1 MNALRMSICQR
12 WLVHYTRCDKRY
24 DVYIHIMMQVPLSF
38 VSSSTVFSF
47 SWWIVLQNLDWSL
60 ELYESSC
67 DLALTNKVSENMIS
81 LSKELGSIPIFFYFM
96 MKEIILSSED
106 AVLAMID
113 RLKTMKLS
121 VFKGE
126 DVSKVTGQLRMAI
139 FRLKVLNKVSIEIN
153 KHILAV
159 L

>member
-1 MNALRMSICQR
+1 M
-12 WLVHYTRCDKRY
+12 
-24 DVYIHIMMQVPLSF
+24 
-38 VSSSTVFSF
+38 
-47 SWWIVLQNLDWSL
+47 QNLDWSL
-60 ELYESSC
+60 ELFESSC

-81 LSKELGSIPIFFYFM
+81 LSKELESIPIFFYFM

-121 VFKGE
+121 IFKGE